1 MQALFK
7 IIKERKRYI
16 MQNNVLILKSAKYNP
31 NANPKAWRSFSD
43 LANTLTCEY
52 GNNLENAIKNKQVQ
66 IWQFSGKFQA
76 TRSI

>member
-1 MQALFK
+1 
-7 IIKERKRYI
+7 
-16 MQNNVLILKSAKYNP
+16 MQNNILILQNAKSNPHANP
-31 NANPKAWRSFSD
+31 NAWRSFSD

-52 GNNLENAIKNKQVQ
+52 GNNLKNVIERKQVQ

>member
-1 MQALFK
+1 
-7 IIKERKRYI
+7 
-16 MQNNVLILKSAKYNP
+16 MQNNILILQNAKNNP
-31 NANPKAWRSFSD
+31 NANPNAWRLFSD

-66 IWQFSGKFQA
+66 IWQFSGKYQA